1 MRLTCKLLGACALM
15 LAFAGTT
22 VHAQDSYPSKP
33 IRFIV
38 PFAPGGVTDLTARTF
53 AKYMGDALKQP
64 LVTENKAGAGPPSA
78 PTSLPMPRLTATR
91 CCWVPTSPM
100 PSARA

>member
-1 MRLTCKLLGACALM
+1 MGLTRKLLGACALT

-38 PFAPGGVTDLTARTF
+38 P
-53 AKYMGDALKQP
+53 
-64 LVTENKAGAGPPSA
+64 
-78 PTSLPMPRLTATR
+78 
-91 CCWVPTSPM
+91 
-100 PSARA
+100 